1 MLDSIAAEGSAFTI
15 HAGDIKSSKSQCCDK
30 RFLDRHTL
38 FHASSIPFIYVPDRR
53 RFHVEA
59 PSRVWVLR
67 QLLNHAS
74 KTNPHQ
80 QPTRFGIGQ
89 RDPRAVPLGDHAH
102 DR

>member
-1 MLDSIAAEGSAFTI
+1 MLDSIAAEDSAFTI
-15 HAGDIKSSKSQCCDK
+15 DAGDIKSSKSQCCDK

-38 FHASSIPFIYVPDRR
+38 PHAFSILFIYVPGRR
-53 RFHVEA
+53 RFDVEA
-59 PSRVWVLR
+59 PNRVWVLR

-74 KTNPHQ
+74 KSNPNQ

-89 RDPRAVPLGDHAH
+89 RDARPMPLGNHAH

>member
-38 FHASSIPFIYVPDRR
+38 FHAFSILFIYVPGRR
-53 RFHVEA
+53 RFDVEA
-59 PSRVWVLR
+59 PNRVWVLR

-74 KTNPHQ
+74 KSNPNQ
-80 QPTRFGIGQ
+80 QPTRFGICQ
-89 RDPRAVPLGDHAH
+89 RDARPMPLGNHAH